1 MTQGKKGI
9 RLSKAAREFNVGINT
24 IVEFLHKKDITI
36 ETNPNT
42 KISPEAYEFLAIEYS
57 SDSTAKKESE
67 KLSMRNLQET
77 QEDATDNETEND
89 IESPDVTET
98 TEEVLITDVSGTAT
112 EIEKRNTFREKSSQK
127 RSYKERRSN
136 KRRTGYRC

>member
-1 MTQGKKGI
+1 MIQVKKGI

-42 KISPEAYEFLAIEYS
+42 KISPEAYEFLAVEYS
-57 SDSTAKKESE
+57 SDLTAKKESE

-77 QEDATDNETEND
+77 QMDDSTIDTETE

-98 TEEVLITDVSGTAT
+98 IEEVLITDVSGTAS
-112 EIEKRNTFREKSSQK
+112 EIARSDDEKENQSGC
-127 RSYKERRSN
+127 N
-136 KRRTGYRC
+136 P